1 MQLMKTF
8 KHGST
13 NDHIFKVAFIEG
25 TQLVSGGQDGS
36 AHLYDCRSGLPV
48 EKLAHSHCRFF
59 RYSFISAST
68 QVFTFKAGEFLQTV
82 TVGSMCLSES
92 RFWFYDAQT
101 RTVAGKNII
110 ATATSVI
117 KVWAEKE
124 RDDSPTAVTT
134 PQTRRFSIVEILL
147 CMIFAIISNMV
158 IVLNL
163 NKLVFLSEPAFW
175 FKIYNSYFTVRSI

>member
-1 MQLMKTF
+1 MQRMNTF

-13 NDHIFKVAFIEG
+13 NDHIFKVPFVEG
-25 TQLVSGGQDGS
+25 TQLVSDGQDGS
-36 AHLYDCRSGLPV
+36 ARLYDCWSGLLV

-59 RYSFISAST
+59 HYLAST
-68 QVFTFKAGEFLQTV
+68 RVFTFKAGEFLQTV

-101 RTVAGKNII
+101 CTVAGKSII
-110 ATATSVI
+110 ATAMSVI

-124 RDDSPTAVTT
+124 QDDSPTAVTT
-134 PQTRRFSIVEILL
+134 LQTHWFSIVEILL
-147 CMIFAIISNMV
+147 CMIFTIISNMV
-158 IVLNL
+158 IILNL

-175 FKIYNSYFTVRSI
+175 FKIYNSYFTVCSI

>member
-8 KHGST
+8 NHGST

-36 AHLYDCRSGLPV
+36 ARLYDCRSGLLV

-59 RYSFISAST
+59 CYSFILAST

-92 RFWFYDAQT
+92 RFDFMMHRLAQLQ
-101 RTVAGKNII
+101 GKI
-110 ATATSVI
+110 
-117 KVWAEKE
+117 
-124 RDDSPTAVTT
+124 
-134 PQTRRFSIVEILL
+134 
-147 CMIFAIISNMV
+147 
-158 IVLNL
+158 
-163 NKLVFLSEPAFW
+163 
-175 FKIYNSYFTVRSI
+175 